1 MTSDLSKQKILE
13 EFKTYGMDASYHYAD
28 DTGQE
33 WKFAYPLVDKC
44 MKLAKEHPS
53 LHTEMAEIA
62 KHFIFLMSFSL
73 WGLFQSSTVRKKLV
87 YYLCLLGSFSF

>member
-1 MTSDLSKQKILE
+1 MKSLTEQEKQEILE
-13 EFKTYGMDASYHYAD
+13 NFKTYGMDASYHYAD

-44 MKLAKEHPS
+44 VKLVKEHPE

-62 KHFIFLMSFSL
+62 KHFLFLMSF
-73 WGLFQSSTVRKKLV
+73 KKE
-87 YYLCLLGSFSF
+87 GETE

>member
-28 DTGQE
+28 DSGQE

-44 MKLAKEHPS
+44 IKLVKEHPE
-53 LHTEMAEIA
+53 LHEEMKEIS
-62 KHFIFLMSFSL
+62 KKFIFSII
-73 WGLFQSSTVRKKLV
+73 FQEGDNNEHSI
-87 YYLCLLGSFSF
+87 